1 DGCGVSEENVVL
13 GGRYTLGRVLGQGGM
28 AEVFLA
34 EDVRLHRTVAVK
46 VLRSDLARDS
56 DFQER
61 FRREAQSAAALNHPS
76 IVAVYDTGGEHHAIT
91 PASEVTIPYLVMEHL
106 RGDTRHEFIDPE
118 APMDAGHAGELQGA
132 LLSALESSHCAGSV
146 HRVVKPGNVMI
157 NA

>member
-1 DGCGVSEENVVL
+1 
-13 GGRYTLGRVLGQGGM
+13 M

-76 IVAVYDTGGEHHAIT
+76 IVAVYDTGEEHQTTIT
-91 PASEVTIPYLVMEHL
+91 GADVTIPYIVMEYV
-106 RGDTRHEFIDPE
+106 RGDTLHEFIDPE
-118 APMDAGHAGELQGA
+118 DPRSEEHTSELQ
-132 LLSALESSHCAGSV
+132 S
-146 HRVVKPGNVMI
+146 R
-157 NA
+157 

>member
-1 DGCGVSEENVVL
+1 
-13 GGRYTLGRVLGQGGM
+13 M

-76 IVAVYDTGGEHHAIT
+76 IVAVYDTGEEHQTTIT
-91 PASEVTIPYLVMEHL
+91 
-106 RGDTRHEFIDPE
+106 GDRKSTR
-118 APMDAGHAGELQGA
+118 LN
-132 LLSALESSHCAGSV
+132 SSHVAISHAVFCLKKKKRMFKNT
-146 HRVVKPGNVMI
+146 HRRQQKQTRNTEEVVQESHPGQQYSQR
-157 NA
+157 